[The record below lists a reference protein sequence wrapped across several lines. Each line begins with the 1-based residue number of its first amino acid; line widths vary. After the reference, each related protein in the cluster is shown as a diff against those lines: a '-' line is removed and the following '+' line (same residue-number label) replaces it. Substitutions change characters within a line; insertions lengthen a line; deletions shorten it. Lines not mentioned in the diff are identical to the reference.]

1 MKLSYKWIL
10 KYAELDYSPK
20 EMEKKLTDC
29 GLEVEAFE
37 QYQSVK
43 GGLEGIVIGK
53 VLAKEK
59 HPNADKLSLTKVD
72 IGRGEALSIVC
83 GAPNVD
89 AGQTV
94 VVAPVGSVLYPN
106 NNEAFPIKKT
116 KIRGEVSEGM
126 ICAEDELG
134 IGNSHDG
141 IMVLDNAIPVGT
153 KAADY
158 FKIENDYVFEI
169 GLTPNR
175 SDATSHIGAARDLV
189 AVCNAER
196 KEISCTI
203 QVPDLSNI
211 EIPEDL
217 KKCDIEVRDF
227 DACPRYSGLF
237 IENINNA
244 IETPAYIKH
253 KLEAVGL
260 RTINPI
266 VDITNFV
273 MLETGQA
280 LHAFDLEKLKGNKI
294 VVQKLAQK
302 TKFTTLDDVEREIT
316 PNDLMICNKEEPM
329 CIAGVF
335 GGANSGVTSDTKAIF
350 LESAYFEATG
360 IRKTSKYHG
369 LKTDASFRYERGADP
384 NITVFALKRALQLL
398 QDCCGAKAASQITDV
413 FEQDFPKNR
422 IELFYSYL
430 DSLIGKKIE
439 RNLIKIILQSLEM
452 EIIEESN
459 DALIVEVPTN
469 KVDVTRPCDLVEEIL
484 RIYGYN
490 NVEVSDKI
498 VSSLSFTEKK
508 NSQRIKNIAADLISY
523 NGYYEI
529 MNNSLTKLTY
539 NEKYKFDS
547 QKNVEIVNPLST
559 ELNVLRRS
567 LVFGALESIAH
578 NINRQNMQL
587 AFYEFG
593 KVYALNTKDKNA
605 NVIERYTEEEHLLLC
620 KTGRKE
626 EERWDTENQASD
638 FYDVKMMVNKLFKRL
653 GMLKKIKENAGK
665 HPLIEDVVEY
675 VYDNHSIASLG
686 KIKKEIR
693 KDFDIKQ
700 DVFLA
705 EINWT
710 AVEKLLSIRDK
721 IIASIPKYPEVRRDL
736 ALVLDDNISFE
747 LIKQIAYENEPQ
759 ILKSVNLFDI
769 YKGDKIP
776 ENKKSYAISFV
787 LQDINKTLTDK
798 RVEKTMQKIFKQIQ
812 VKTAAELR

>member
-29 GLEVEAFE
+29 GLEVEVFE
-37 QYQSVK
+37 EYQSVK

-53 VLAKEK
+53 VLSKEK

-83 GAPNVD
+83 GAPNVE

-94 VVAPVGSVLYPN
+94 VVAPVGSVLYPTN
-106 NNEAFPIKKT
+106 SEVFPIKKT

-134 IGNSHDG
+134 IGTSHDG
-141 IMVLDNAIPVGT
+141 IMVLNDDIAVGT

-196 KEISCTI
+196 NEISCSL
-203 QVPDLSNI
+203 QLPDVSTI
-211 EIPEDL
+211 EIPENL
-217 KKCDIEVRDF
+217 QKCDIQVKDF
-227 DACPRYSGLF
+227 EACPRYSGML

-244 IETPAYIKH
+244 SETPAYIKH

-260 RTINPI
+260 RSINPI

-294 VVQKLAQK
+294 IVQKLPQP
-302 TKFTTLDDVEREIT
+302 TKFKTLDDTEREIT
-316 PNDLMICNKEEPM
+316 PNDLMICNQEEPM

-335 GGANSGVTSDTKAIF
+335 GGANSGVTSNTKSIF
-350 LESAYFEATG
+350 LESAYFEAAG
-360 IRKTSKYHG
+360 IRKTSKHHG

-384 NITVFALKRALQLL
+384 NITIFALKRALQLL

-413 FEQDFPKNR
+413 FEQEFPKKR
-422 IELFYSYL
+422 IELYYSYL
-430 DSLIGKKIE
+430 DALIGKKID
-439 RNLIKIILQSLEM
+439 RRLIKIILQSLEI
-452 EIIEESN
+452 EILEESN
-459 DALIVEVPTN
+459 DALTVEVPTN

-498 VSSLSFTEKK
+498 LSSLSFTDKK

-539 NEKYKFDS
+539 NDKYEFDPK
-547 QKNVEIVNPLST
+547 KNVEILNPLSN
-559 ELNVLRRS
+559 ELNTLRRS
-567 LVFGALESIAH
+567 LVFGALESMAH
-578 NINRQNMQL
+578 NINRQNLQL
-587 AFYEFG
+587 SFYEFG
-593 KVYALNTKDKNA
+593 KVYLLDSIDKNA
-605 NVIERYTEEEHLLLC
+605 NVTERFTEEEHLLLC
-620 KTGRKE
+620 KTGKKE
-626 EERWDTENQASD
+626 EERWNTENQQSD
-638 FYDVKMMVNKLFKRL
+638 FYDIKEITHKVLKRL
-653 GMLKKIKENAGK
+653 GILDKIKEKTGQ
-665 HPLIEDVVEY
+665 HPLMEDSIECL
-675 VYDNHSIASLG
+675 YDTSCIAFIG
-686 KIKKEIR
+686 KIKKEIQ

-700 DVFLA
+700 PVFLA
-705 EINWT
+705 EINWS
-710 AVEKLLSIRDK
+710 AVEKILNHSDK
-721 IIASIPKYPEVRRDL
+721 IIESIPKYPEVRRDL
-736 ALVLDDNISFE
+736 ALVLDESVSFAQ
-747 LIKQIAYENEPQ
+747 IKQIAYENEAQ

-776 ENKKSYAISFV
+776 ENKKSYALSFV
-787 LQDINKTLTDK
+787 LQDKNKTLTDK
-798 RVEKTMQKIFKQIQ
+798 RVEKTMDKIFKQIQ
-812 VKTAAELR
+812 AKTAAELR